1 MGVAFLPLPTS
12 VQGQERGQER
22 REGPG
27 SQRGSLAGWG
37 DACTRG
43 ALGPECSMGD
53 GKGGR
58 NLNSVEDGSPN
69 PFSDQEGLYFT
80 LSE

>member
-1 MGVAFLPLPTS
+1 MGVAFLPPPTS

-22 REGPG
+22 RGGLVPERVLGRLG
-27 SQRGSLAGWG
+27 KR
-37 DACTRG
+37 ACTRG

-58 NLNSVEDGSPN
+58 NLNSIEDGSPN
-69 PFSDQEGLYFT
+69 PFSDREGLYFT